1 MQGTKFLAGVW
12 GKAPSVTP
20 VTIKKEA
27 VSEQNAKHSTIETGL
42 RRKACS
48 QIQGGLNRLIL
59 IPTMLFR
66 VTRLL
71 CRRGERAPLGLRGLG
86 EDFDFSP

>member
-1 MQGTKFLAGVW
+1 MNDFKPPRSEERVQGTKFLAGAW

-42 RRKACS
+42 R
-48 QIQGGLNRLIL
+48 
-59 IPTMLFR
+59 
-66 VTRLL
+66 
-71 CRRGERAPLGLRGLG
+71 
-86 EDFDFSP
+86 